1 MPRRNRPPRPTP
13 AGSPAAPNS
22 PLSGALG
29 WARTESAAD
38 GDWLV
43 RTVPG
48 AQGRK
53 TYRCPGCD
61 HEIPPGV
68 GHVVAWPASESE
80 YGDTEV
86 AGYAVPRGAGYA
98 GLVGRGTGGSAG
110 GRGSTGSGGWAGDG
124 GSAGY
129 GAAEERRHWH
139 TNCWQTRHRRR
150 PGRRAPR

>member
-13 AGSPAAPNS
+13 AGSSAAPNS

-68 GHVVAWPASESE
+68 GHVVAWPAPESA
-80 YGDTEV
+80 YGATEV
-86 AGYAVPRGAGYA
+86 AGFAVPGGAGYA
-98 GLVGRGTGGSAG
+98 GAAGNGGGRTGGH
-110 GRGSTGSGGWAGDG
+110 GSTGAGGGAGDG

-129 GAAEERRHWH
+129 GAAEDRRHWH

-150 PGRRAPR
+150 PSRRAPR